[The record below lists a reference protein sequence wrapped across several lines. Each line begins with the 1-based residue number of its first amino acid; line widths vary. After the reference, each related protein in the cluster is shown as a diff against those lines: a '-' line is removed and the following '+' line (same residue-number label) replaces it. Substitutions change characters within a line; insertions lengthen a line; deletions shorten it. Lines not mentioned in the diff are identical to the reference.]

1 MKVALIFDHFG
12 PYHLAR
18 ARAAADA
25 MEVTCIE
32 LHAKSRSYG
41 WDAGK
46 PARDVELVA
55 LPETDLRGAAERKWL
70 ESHLARALHEAKPD
84 AVAINGWGDFMSTES
99 LRWCMRNGVPAIV
112 MSETTAWDEPRKAH
126 REWIKSRMVR
136 MFSAGLAGGTPQREY
151 LAQLGLLKEVV
162 EIGYDAVDNGH
173 FAERAAEVRKG
184 WRVKSHESR
193 VASEGEE
200 GASYFLAS
208 ARFIPKKNLGRLID
222 AYAQYRLASTERGAG
237 SGELWHLVLLG
248 DGPMRGELVQ
258 RALELGLEVREGAP
272 WESAEGVAGGEW
284 RVASEGTDVG
294 GVLWLAGFRQIG
306 ELPRF
311 YAGAGCFVH
320 ASTTEQWG
328 LVVNEAMACGLPV
341 IVSKRCG
348 CARDLVQDCLNGFN
362 FDPRDV
368 AQLAA
373 LMAKV
378 SAPDFPRADFGEAS
392 RRIVADFGPE
402 RFAHGLKAAASH
414 AIGKGA
420 HRPSP
425 LDRLILNLVCR
436 R

>member
-18 ARAAADA
+18 ARAAARV

-46 PARDVELVA
+46 PAGEIELVA
-55 LPETDLRGAAERKWL
+55 LPDTDLRGAQERRWL

-84 AVAINGWGDFMSTES
+84 AVAINGWGDFMSAES
-99 LRWCMRNGVPAIV
+99 LRWCVRKGVPAIV
-112 MSETTAWDEPRKAH
+112 MSETTAWDEPRKPH

-136 MFSAGLAGGTPQREY
+136 IFSAGLAGGTPQKEY
-151 LAQLGLLKEVV
+151 LAQLGLPAEVV

-173 FAERAAEVRKG
+173 FADEAAKVREE

-193 VASEGEE
+193 VASDGEE
-200 GASYFLAS
+200 GAPYFLAS
-208 ARFIPKKNLGRLID
+208 ARFIPKKNLGRLLE
-222 AYAQYRLASTERGAG
+222 AYAEYLKRFQCSVASIQPETKRNVP
-237 SGELWHLVLLG
+237 WDLVLLG
-248 DGPMRGELVQ
+248 DGPMREELV
-258 RALELGLEVREGAP
+258 RYVNEKGIK
-272 WESAEGVAGGEW
+272 GV
-284 RVASEGTDVG
+284 VF
-294 GVLWLAGFRQIG
+294 AGFRQIG

-341 IVSKRCG
+341 IVSERCG
-348 CARDLVQDCLNGFN
+348 CARDLVKDGVNGFH
-362 FDPRDV
+362 FDPWNV
-368 AQLAA
+368 EQLAA
-373 LMAKV
+373 LMTKV
-378 SAPDFPRADFGEAS
+378 SAPGFPRADFGEAS

-402 RFAHGLKAAASH
+402 RFAHGLKAAVSH
-414 AIGKGA
+414 AVKKGA
-420 HRPSP
+420 HRPSL
-425 LDRLILNLVCR
+425 LDRLILDLVCR